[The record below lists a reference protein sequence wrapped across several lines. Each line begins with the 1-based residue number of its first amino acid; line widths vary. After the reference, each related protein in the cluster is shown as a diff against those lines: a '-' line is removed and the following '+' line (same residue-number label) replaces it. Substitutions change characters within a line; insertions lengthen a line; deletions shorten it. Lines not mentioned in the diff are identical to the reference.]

1 MSKNRLLLDAYSP
14 VSDRTNQGIA
24 QWKTMNTAAL
34 AVSGQTAL
42 GAGQGNLDSGNGQE
56 PVLRLCERSRFGFA
70 KVTGGF
76 IGFALN
82 CATRP
87 GTRKPPI
94 QVFRER
100 LGSRCFSKRDICSS
114 NGDYQGGMRGASA
127 AIATEPIAGGLT
139 RTASHDLFTQNQ
151 SQTRRPICANCG

>member
-1 MSKNRLLLDAYSP
+1 
-14 VSDRTNQGIA
+14 
-24 QWKTMNTAAL
+24 MNTAAL

-42 GAGQGNLDSGNGQE
+42 GAGEGNLDSGNGQE
-56 PVLRLCERSRFGFA
+56 SVSRHCEGSHFGFA

-94 QVFRER
+94 QVFGER

-114 NGDYQGGMRGASA
+114 NGDYQ
-127 AIATEPIAGGLT
+127 I
-139 RTASHDLFTQNQ
+139 DLRVTKPFFQ
-151 SQTRRPICANCG
+151 IE